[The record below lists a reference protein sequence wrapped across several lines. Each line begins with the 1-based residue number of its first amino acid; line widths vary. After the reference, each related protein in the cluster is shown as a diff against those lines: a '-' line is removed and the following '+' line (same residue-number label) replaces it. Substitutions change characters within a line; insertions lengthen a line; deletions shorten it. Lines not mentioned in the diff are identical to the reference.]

1 MDNDAFR
8 DTYRAVNERFC
19 PYEKTILTGN
29 GGCSLARKFC
39 IAERE
44 GVQCDSSPGAG
55 RLSGPA
61 RSPETPGPLRAQVDR
76 HPQRPAPQQGHAHP
90 GRRTARTVRGLG
102 AGRARPQL
110 HRGHQRHGG
119 GVDPAFG
126 TLDALPYSLILREI
140 AHYQPRKRQGR
151 VRDEDSA
158 RHRRQFRSGSRHRSG
173 LAAAGWRVGLVARDR
188 ARGEAAL
195 AEIQSAT
202 GNPHLQLFVA
212 DLASQAEVRALAE
225 SVLQHFDALHLLVN
239 NAGTAFR
246 ERRLSPDG
254 IERALAVN
262 HLAPFLLTH
271 RLLDRLTASAPAQ
284 IINVGTRMNTAMDLD
299 DWNWERRPYRMMAA
313 YGQSKLG
320 NLHFTFELAR
330 RLAGT
335 GVRVNC
341 VFPGV
346 FRSNLGGTDGAQ
358 GLFWRL
364 VDRLIGWALPT
375 PERAARGVLRLAS
388 TTPWRRSPAPIS
400 GMGGRSRRRPR
411 HAIPRLNR
419 RVWALSLAATGL
431 QTHQATSDSDSLDSL
446 E

>member
-1 MDNDAFR
+1 MDNHSFR
-8 DTYRAVNERFC
+8 YAD
-19 PYEKTILTGN
+19 KTALVTGAN
-29 GGCSLARKFC
+29 S
-39 IAERE
+39 
-44 GVQCDSSPGAG
+44 
-55 RLSGPA
+55 
-61 RSPETPGPLRAQVDR
+61 
-76 HPQRPAPQQGHAHP
+76 
-90 GRRTARTVRGLG
+90 GLG
-102 AGRARPQL
+102 RA
-110 HRGHQRHGG
+110 
-119 GVDPAFG
+119 
-126 TLDALPYSLILREI
+126 I
-140 AHYQPRKRQGR
+140 AQ
-151 VRDEDSA
+151 
-158 RHRRQFRSGSRHRSG
+158 G

-195 AEIQSAT
+195 VEIQTAT
-202 GNPHLQLFVA
+202 GNPHLQLFIA
-212 DLASQAEVRALAE
+212 DLASQAEVRTLADT
-225 SVLQHFDALHLLVN
+225 VLTHFDALHLLVN

-246 ERRLSPDG
+246 ERRLTPDG

-271 RLLDRLTASAPAQ
+271 RLLDRLIADAPAQ

-330 RLAGT
+330 RLAGS

-358 GLFWRL
+358 GRFWRL

-375 PERAARGVLRLAS
+375 PERAARRVLRLALDES
-388 TTPWRRSPAPIS
+388 LAPVDGAYLGNGRPIQAPAQARDPE
-400 GMGGRSRRRPR
+400 
-411 HAIPRLNR
+411 LNR

-431 QTHQATSDSDSLDSL
+431 QDTSSRQ
-446 E
+446 